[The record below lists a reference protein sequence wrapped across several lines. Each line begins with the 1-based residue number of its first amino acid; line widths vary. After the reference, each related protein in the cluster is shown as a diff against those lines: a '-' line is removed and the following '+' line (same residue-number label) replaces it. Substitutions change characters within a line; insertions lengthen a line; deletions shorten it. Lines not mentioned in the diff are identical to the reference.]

1 MPPILSSGSLTSTC
15 ASSIASTVTNAL
27 CDFSSDVKRPPR
39 RTATVMFA
47 SSARR
52 SVSAEPPPSAGGRRP
67 GLVDRFGIEAEAAEP
82 RPEPRGAGGL

>member
-27 CDFSSDVKRPPR
+27 CDFSSDVSGRT
-39 RTATVMFA
+39 RTATVMF
-47 SSARR
+47 SPRARR

-67 GLVDRFGIEAEAAEP
+67 GLVERFGIFAG
-82 RPEPRGAGGL
+82 RPQSRGCRASRRGGL

>member
-27 CDFSSDVKRPPR
+27 CDFSSDVSGRT
-39 RTATVMFA
+39 RTATVMF
-47 SSARR
+47 SPRARR

-67 GLVDRFGIEAEAAEP
+67 GDTDDRFGIAGEAAEP
-82 RPEPRGAGGL
+82 RPEPRGVGGL